1 MRNRLVAAVLT
12 GRKTATCS
20 LLAEWEH
27 DGEPLPVAGERQ
39 IVVDSG
45 LRRVATIEIVAVD
58 VVRLGDVDIAF
69 AREEGE
75 GFESVSHWRD
85 AHEMFWTDE
94 VMPRLA
100 ERARCTLH
108 DDTLVVSERFRGVLA
123 PNQ

>member
-1 MRNRLVAAVLT
+1 MGARRRAVACRRRAADRRRFRT
-12 GRKTATCS
+12 TEGR
-20 LLAEWEH
+20 H
-27 DGEPLPVAGERQ
+27 DRDRG
-39 IVVDSG
+39 
-45 LRRVATIEIVAVD
+45 VD

-100 ERARCTLH
+100 ERARCTL
-108 DDTLVVSERFRGVLA
+108 DGDTLVVRERFRVVLA